1 MPIVR
6 KLVAQLFSRLPSRY
20 IDPDQT
26 IALGVA
32 VCAGLRQRNE
42 AFSEVVLTDV
52 CPHSLGVRVS
62 EEDGHGGWFKD
73 IFMPIIERNTVI
85 PASRVRSLYTLY
97 DNQASLKVE
106 VYQGES
112 RSCNHN
118 VKLGEVSIAV
128 PKKPAGE
135 AWINVRYTY
144 DINGILDVDM
154 DVEETG
160 ASTNLVIK
168 ELAGNV
174 SDEDIARRR
183 QELAALKVHPRDQ
196 EENRLVL
203 ERANRLY
210 EQFLGYERKQ
220 VGDLLSR
227 FRSVLETQDVPA
239 IGKARQELTQELDNL
254 ERGW

>member
-1 MPIVR
+1 
-6 KLVAQLFSRLPSRY
+6 
-20 IDPDQT
+20 
-26 IALGVA
+26 
-32 VCAGLRQRNE
+32 
-42 AFSEVVLTDV
+42 
-52 CPHSLGVRVS
+52 
-62 EEDGHGGWFKD
+62 
-73 IFMPIIERNTVI
+73 MPIIERNTVI

-112 RSCNHN
+112 RSCSNN

-135 AWINVRYTY
+135 AWIDVRYTY

-154 DVEETG
+154 EVAETG
-160 ASTNLVIK
+160 ETSNLVIK
-168 ELAGNV
+168 DLAGNI
-174 SDEDIARRR
+174 SDEEIARRR
-183 QELAALKVHPRDQ
+183 QELAALKIHPRDQ
-196 EENRLVL
+196 EENRLTL

-210 EQFLGYERKQ
+210 EQFLGYERQQ

-239 IGKARQELTQELDNL
+239 IIKARQEFNKALDYL
-254 ERGW
+254 EHSW